1 MMDQAAQFLR
11 IVRSEVLESIY
22 LLAKRDCKIHLQA
35 QGSRGSRR
43 NRILYLIK
51 PCPRINSG
59 FQFRRCFEKDQWTL
73 LKNKGERKM
82 TAKNG
87 NRLQHHLT
95 AVKEGKRCFENAFE
109 SIARMILESEIE
121 KVVVNGRTTY
131 DFTIF
136 RTGKKHIIGI
146 YDEINSFVSF
156 VKDAA
161 EGGSSKEMAFVLV
174 GEPGNGK
181 TFFVEF
187 LCSMYRSFLANEKNR
202 KYTFRFTN
210 MDRLGSYGKISTI
223 ESQTYEDP
231 MILAMN
237 LFENPDD
244 NKTFLA
250 KQIGFSDKEI
260 EQLYDNYRPLGAC
273 SGYMWNDIINLADG
287 NIDEMLK
294 HIEIIPVPMTESLGT
309 ITGKYPAKDK
319 ITSSAVDLLGE
330 ESIQRLLHITDTNNP
345 YRFDLRRGALARVA
359 GGGIHFSDEV
369 FKNKKDLVQVYLGV
383 IQNRVIEID
392 GYKWPIDTLIVATSN
407 NSEFNRFLSE
417 KEEAPI
423 VDRCRICYVSHNT
436 NYKLQENLTSYAIGN
451 EAKTTLDRKDLHRD
465 PNLNY
470 ATSVAVVLTRLP
482 RSEKLTAIE
491 TMKLSAGEVAG
502 EKSIKTLAEVIDT
515 LNQDPDIT
523 KRFGQKGL
531 GQRNLGRAIQLLI
544 ESSETNEG
552 RCMFAYDIYKTLER
566 VVLDYVTEVNDRA
579 KYLEDLKTAKG
590 MYRERIMTEM
600 FNAYMDE
607 PFAIRKDVMNYVNM
621 IIGIDAENLGPDKMW
636 KYKDPQTGELK
647 ALKVDERYIK
657 GVEERLGLK
666 TEEQRETFR
675 TSIRKIYGQK
685 ISVDPNY
692 DFMDNLELVK
702 AVTDVRLK
710 SDIAGAG
717 SLIGALANRTN
728 EENQKLYDRMIDTML
743 NKLNYC
749 KTCAQ
754 KTIEYFCTQEDEN

>member
-1 MMDQAAQFLR
+1 MAKSKNNTLQ
-11 IVRSEVLESIY
+11 Y
-22 LLAKRDCKIHLQA
+22 HLA
-35 QGSRGSRR
+35 
-43 NRILYLIK
+43 
-51 PCPRINSG
+51 
-59 FQFRRCFEKDQWTL
+59 
-73 LKNKGERKM
+73 
-82 TAKNG
+82 
-87 NRLQHHLT
+87 
-95 AVKEGKRCFENAFE
+95 AVKEGKRSFENAFQ
-109 SIARMILESEIE
+109 SVTRMILESEIE
-121 KVVVNGRTTY
+121 KVVVNGKTTY
-131 DFTIF
+131 DFSIF
-136 RTGKKHIIGI
+136 RTGKKHIIGM
-146 YDEINSFVSF
+146 YDEINSFVSYI
-156 VKDAA
+156 KDAS
-161 EGGSSKEMAFVLV
+161 EGGSSREMAFVFV

-181 TFFVEF
+181 TFLVEF
-187 LCSMYRSFLANEKNR
+187 LSAKYRNFLTEDKNR
-202 KYTFRFTN
+202 RYTFKFLN
-210 MDRLGSYGKISTI
+210 MDKLGNYGRITTI

-231 MILAMN
+231 VILAMN
-237 LFENPDD
+237 LFEAPDE

-250 KQIGFSDKEI
+250 KQLGFSDNEVEK
-260 EQLYDNYRPLGAC
+260 LYDDYRPMGAC
-273 SGYMWNDIINLADG
+273 SGYIWNDIRNFAAG

-294 HIEIIPVPMTESLGT
+294 FVEIIPVPLTESLGT
-309 ITGKYPAKDK
+309 VTGKYPAKDK

-330 ESIQRLLHITDTNNP
+330 ESIQRLLHIADTNNP

-359 GGGIHFSDEV
+359 GGGIHFSDEIY
-369 FKNKKDLVQVYLGV
+369 KNKKDLVQVYLGV

-407 NSEFNRFLSE
+407 NSEFHKFLSE

-423 VDRCRICYVSHNT
+423 IDRCRICYVSHNT
-436 NYKLQENLTSYAIGN
+436 NYKLQKDLTAYAIGS
-451 EAKTTLDRKDLHRD
+451 ETRTTLTREYLHQD

-470 ATSVAVVLTRLP
+470 AASVASVLTRLP
-482 RSEKLTAIE
+482 RSEKLTPVE

-515 LNQDPDIT
+515 LNQDPEIIN
-523 KRFGQKGL
+523 RFGQKGL

-552 RCMFAYDIYKTLER
+552 RCMFAYDIFKALDR
-566 VVLDYVTEVNDRA
+566 IVLDYVSEANDRT

-590 MYRERIMTEM
+590 LYRERIMTEM

-636 KYKDPQTGELK
+636 KYKDPQTKELK
-647 ALKVDERYIK
+647 ALKIDERYINS
-657 GVEERLGLK
+657 VEERLELK
-666 TEEQRETFR
+666 TKEQREAFR

-685 ISVDPNY
+685 ISVDPDY

-728 EENQKLYDRMIDTML
+728 EENQKLYDRMVDTML
-743 NKLNYC
+743 SKLNYC

-754 KTIEYFCTQEDEN
+754 KTIEYFCTQEDET

>member
-1 MMDQAAQFLR
+1 M
-11 IVRSEVLESIY
+11 
-22 LLAKRDCKIHLQA
+22 
-35 QGSRGSRR
+35 G
-43 NRILYLIK
+43 
-51 PCPRINSG
+51 
-59 FQFRRCFEKDQWTL
+59 
-73 LKNKGERKM
+73 
-82 TAKNG
+82 G
-87 NRLQHHLT
+87 NMVKKTQNQSLSQLHHHCNL
-95 AVKEGKRCFENAFE
+95 VKEGQRRFENAFQGV
-109 SIARMILESEIE
+109 ARMILEDEIQ
-121 KVVVNGRTTY
+121 KVVVNGKTTY
-131 DFTIF
+131 DFNIF
-136 RTGKKHIIGI
+136 RNGKKHVIGM
-146 YDEINSFVSF
+146 YDEINSFVSY

-161 EGGSSKEMAFVLV
+161 ENGSSKEMAFVLV

-181 TFFVEF
+181 TFFVDY
-187 LCSMYRSFLANEKNR
+187 LCAHYRAYLSKDENR
-202 KYTFRFTN
+202 KYTFRFREL
-210 MDRLGSYGKISTI
+210 DKLGNYGRINTI

-237 LFENPDD
+237 LYDD
-244 NKTFLA
+244 SDTNRDFLSRE
-250 KQIGFSDKEI
+250 IGFDDTAI
-260 EQLYDNYRPLGAC
+260 ESLYDNYRPLGAC
-273 SGYMWNDIINLADG
+273 SGYILDQLRTYCDGDLEKVLSIID
-287 NIDEMLK
+287 
-294 HIEIIPVPMTESLGT
+294 IIPVPLTESLGT
-309 ITGKYPAKDK
+309 VTGKYPAKDK

-359 GGGIHFSDEV
+359 GGGIHFADEIY
-369 FKNKKDLVQVYLGV
+369 KNKKDLVQVYLGV
-383 IQNRVIEID
+383 IQNRNIEID

-407 NSEFNRFLSE
+407 NSEFNRFLAE

-436 NYKLQENLTSYAIGN
+436 NYKLQKDLTAYAIGN
-451 EAKTTLDRKDLHRD
+451 EARTTLSREALHQD

-470 ATSVAVVLTRLP
+470 AASVAAVLTRLP
-482 RSEKLTAIE
+482 HSEKLTPIE
-491 TMKLSAGEVAG
+491 TMKLAAGEVAG

-515 LNQDPDIT
+515 LNQDPNIT

-531 GQRNLGRAIQLLI
+531 GQRNVGRAVQLLT

-552 RCMFAYDIYKTLER
+552 QCMFAYDIFNALER
-566 VVLDYVTEVNDRA
+566 VILDYVPEANDRS
-579 KYLEDLKTAKG
+579 KYLDDQKIAKG
-590 MYRERIMTEM
+590 LYRERIMTEM

-607 PFAIRKDVMNYVNM
+607 PLAIRKDVMSYVNM

-636 KYKDPQTGELK
+636 KYKDPQSGELR
-647 ALKVDERYIK
+647 ALKIDERYIK
-657 GVEERLGLK
+657 SVEERLGLK

-728 EENQKLYDRMIDTML
+728 EENQKLYDRMVDTML
-743 NKLNYC
+743 NKLGYC
-749 KTCAQ
+749 RTCAQ

>member
-1 MMDQAAQFLR
+1 M
-11 IVRSEVLESIY
+11 STS
-22 LLAKRDCKIHLQA
+22 
-35 QGSRGSRR
+35 S
-43 NRILYLIK
+43 N
-51 PCPRINSG
+51 N
-59 FQFRRCFEKDQWTL
+59 TL
-73 LKNKGERKM
+73 L
-82 TAKNG
+82 
-87 NRLQHHLT
+87 HHLNEI
-95 AVKEGKRCFENAFE
+95 KEGKRVYENAFRGV
-109 SIARMILESEIE
+109 ARMILESDIE
-121 KVVVNGRTTY
+121 KVVVNGKTTY
-131 DFTIF
+131 DFSIF
-136 RTGKKHIIGI
+136 RNGKKHVIGM
-146 YDEINSFVSF
+146 YDEINSFVSY

-187 LCSMYRSFLANEKNR
+187 LCDRYREFLSRPENR
-202 KYTFRFTN
+202 KYTFKFKN
-210 MDRLGSYGKISTI
+210 IDKLDHYGRISVI

-237 LFENPDD
+237 LHESMDAS
-244 NKTFLA
+244 KEYLA
-250 KQIGFSDKEI
+250 KQIGFSDQEI
-260 EQLYDNYRPLGAC
+260 EKFYDEYRPLGAC
-273 SGYMWNDIINLADG
+273 SGYIWNDLRSFTGDNLD
-287 NIDEMLK
+287 DML
-294 HIEIIPVPMTESLGT
+294 EYVELAPVPLTESLGT
-309 ITGKYPAKDK
+309 VTGKYPAKDK

-359 GGGIHFSDEV
+359 GGGIHFSDEIY
-369 FKNKKDLVQVYLGV
+369 KNKKDLVQVYLGV
-383 IQNRVIEID
+383 IQNRNIEID

-407 NSEFNRFLSE
+407 NSEFHRFLAE

-436 NYKLQENLTSYAIGN
+436 NYKLQRDLTQYTIGN
-451 EAKTTLDRKDLHRD
+451 ESRTTLNREVLHQD

-470 ATSVAVVLTRLP
+470 SASVAAVLTRLP
-482 RSEKLTAIE
+482 RSEKLTPVE
-491 TMKLSAGEVAG
+491 TMKLAAGEVAG

-515 LNQDPDIT
+515 LNQDPEIIN
-523 KRFGQKGL
+523 RFGQKGL
-531 GQRNLGRAIQLLI
+531 GQRNLGRSIQLLM

-552 RCMFAYDIYKTLER
+552 QCMFAYDIFRAYER
-566 VVLDYVTEVNDRA
+566 VILDYVTDANDRT
-579 KYLEDLKTAKG
+579 KYIEDLKIAKG
-590 MYRERIMTEM
+590 LYRERIMTEM

-607 PFAIRKDVMNYVNM
+607 PLAIRKDVMNYVNM

-636 KYKDPQTGELK
+636 KYKDPQSGDLK
-647 ALKVDERYIK
+647 ALKIDERFVNS
-657 GVEERLGLK
+657 VEERLGLK
-666 TEEQRETFR
+666 TDEQRETFR

-728 EENQKLYDRMIDTML
+728 EENQKLYDRMVDTML
-743 NKLNYC
+743 NKLRYC
-749 KTCAQ
+749 QTCAQ

>member
-1 MMDQAAQFLR
+1 M
-11 IVRSEVLESIY
+11 S
-22 LLAKRDCKIHLQA
+22 
-35 QGSRGSRR
+35 
-43 NRILYLIK
+43 N
-51 PCPRINSG
+51 NSN
-59 FQFRRCFEKDQWTL
+59 TL
-73 LKNKGERKM
+73 H
-82 TAKNG
+82 
-87 NRLQHHLT
+87 HHLT
-95 AVKEGKRCFENAFE
+95 EIKQGNRCFENAFQGV
-109 SIARMILESEIE
+109 SRMILESKIE
-121 KVVVNGRTTY
+121 KVVVNGKTTY
-131 DFTIF
+131 DFSIF
-136 RTGKKHIIGI
+136 REGPKHVIGM
-146 YDEINSFVSF
+146 YDEINSFVSY

-161 EGGSSKEMAFVLV
+161 EGGSSKEMAFVFV

-181 TFFVEF
+181 TYLVEY
-187 LCSMYRSFLANEKNR
+187 LSSKYRSFLSRDKNR
-202 KYTFRFTN
+202 KYTFRFIN
-210 MDRLGSYGKISTI
+210 IDKVGHYGKITTI

-237 LFENPDD
+237 LFDDPDQ
-244 NKTFLA
+244 NREYLA

-260 EQLYDNYRPLGAC
+260 EALYENYRPLGAC
-273 SGYMWNDIINLADG
+273 SGYIWNDVRNKTG
-287 NIDEMLK
+287 GTIDELLK
-294 HIEIIPVPMTESLGT
+294 FIEIIPVPLTESLGT
-309 ITGKYPAKDK
+309 VTGKYPAKDK
-319 ITSSAVDLLGE
+319 ITSSSVDLLGE

-359 GGGIHFSDEV
+359 GGGIHFSDEIY
-369 FKNKKDLVQVYLGV
+369 KNKKDLVQVYLGV
-383 IQNRVIEID
+383 IQNRSIEID

-407 NSEFNRFLSE
+407 NSEFHRFLSE

-436 NYKLQENLTSYAIGN
+436 NYHLQKDLTKYAVGSETRTTLTKENL
-451 EAKTTLDRKDLHRD
+451 HQD

-470 ATSVAVVLTRLP
+470 AASIAVVLSRLP
-482 RSEKLTAIE
+482 RSEKLTAVE
-491 TMKLSAGEVAG
+491 TMKLAAGEVAG

-515 LNQDPDIT
+515 LNQDPEIIN
-523 KRFGQKGL
+523 RFGQKGL
-531 GQRNLGRAIQLLI
+531 GQRNLGRAVQLSI

-552 RCMFAYDIYKTLER
+552 RCMFAYDIFKALER
-566 VVLDYVTEVNDRA
+566 IILDYVTEANDRT

-590 MYRERIMTEM
+590 LYRERIMTEM

-607 PFAIRKDVMNYVNM
+607 PFAIRKDVMSYVNM

-636 KYKDPQTGELK
+636 KYKDPQSGELR
-647 ALKVDERYIK
+647 ALKIDERYI
-657 GVEERLGLK
+657 GSVEERLGLK
-666 TEEQRETFR
+666 SEEQRESFR

-743 NKLNYC
+743 EKLGYC
-749 KTCAQ
+749 QTCAQ
-754 KTIEYFCTQEDEN
+754 KTIEYFCTQEDEK

>member
-1 MMDQAAQFLR
+1 MP
-11 IVRSEVLESIY
+11 
-22 LLAKRDCKIHLQA
+22 AKKTDLSLVKHL
-35 QGSRGSRR
+35 S
-43 NRILYLIK
+43 
-51 PCPRINSG
+51 
-59 FQFRRCFEKDQWTL
+59 
-73 LKNKGERKM
+73 
-82 TAKNG
+82 
-87 NRLQHHLT
+87 
-95 AVKEGKRCFENAFE
+95 AVKDGTRRFENAFQGV
-109 SIARMILESEIE
+109 ARMILEEDIE
-121 KVVVNGRTTY
+121 KVVVNGKTTY
-131 DFTIF
+131 DFKIF
-136 RTGKKHIIGI
+136 RSGRKHAIGM

-187 LCSMYRSFLANEKNR
+187 LCAKYRRFLSLAENR
-202 KYTFRFTN
+202 KYTFRFTE
-210 MDRLGSYGKISTI
+210 MDKLGSYGRIATI

-237 LFENPDD
+237 LFETEAENRAY
-244 NKTFLA
+244 LA
-250 KQIGFSDKEI
+250 EKGGFSDQEI
-260 EQLYDNYRPLGAC
+260 ERLYENYRPLGAC
-273 SGYMWNDIINLADG
+273 SGYMWNDIRTYADG
-287 NIDEMLK
+287 KLDEMLK
-294 HIEIIPVPMTESLGT
+294 HIEVVPVPLTESLGT
-309 ITGKYPAKDK
+309 VTGKYAAKDK

-359 GGGIHFSDEV
+359 GGGIHFSDEIY
-369 FKNKKDLVQVYLGV
+369 KNKKDLVQVYLGV

-392 GYKWPIDTLIVATSN
+392 GYKWPIDTLIIATSN
-407 NSEFNRFLSE
+407 NSEFNRFLAE

-423 VDRCRICYVSHNT
+423 VDRCRVCYVSHNT
-436 NYKLQENLTSYAIGN
+436 NYRMQRELTDYAIGS
-451 EAKTTLDRKDLHRD
+451 ETKTTLTRQDLHQD
-465 PNLNY
+465 PNLNH
-470 ATSVAVVLTRLP
+470 AASVAVVLTRLP
-482 RSEKLTAIE
+482 RSEKLTEVE
-491 TMKLSAGEVAG
+491 TMKLAAGEVAG
-502 EKSIKTLAEVIDT
+502 EKSIKALAEVIDQ
-515 LNQDPDIT
+515 LNQEPDIT

-531 GQRNLGRAIQLLI
+531 GQRNLGRAIQLMV

-552 RCMFAYDIYKTLER
+552 RCMYAYDIFTAMER
-566 VVLDYVTEVNDRA
+566 VILDYVSEANERA

-590 MYRERIMTEM
+590 LYRERIMTEM

-607 PFAIRKDVMNYVNM
+607 PQAIRKDVMNYVNM
-621 IIGIDAENLGPDKMW
+621 VIGIDAENLGPDKMW

-647 ALKVDERYIK
+647 AMKIDERFVKSI
-657 GVEERLGLK
+657 EERLGLK

-728 EENQKLYDRMIDTML
+728 EENQKLYDRMIRTML
-743 NKLNYC
+743 DKLNYC
-749 KTCAQ
+749 NTCAQ
-754 KTIEYFCTQEDEN
+754 KTIEYFCTQEDES